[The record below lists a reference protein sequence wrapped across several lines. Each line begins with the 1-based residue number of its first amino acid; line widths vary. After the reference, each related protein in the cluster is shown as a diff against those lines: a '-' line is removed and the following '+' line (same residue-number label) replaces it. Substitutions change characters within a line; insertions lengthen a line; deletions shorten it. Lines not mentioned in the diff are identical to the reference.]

1 MEFGGCLE
9 ILPLCAHL
17 FICRGRR
24 QRDEDD
30 TQQRRQG
37 ACPRHAAPPKIHC
50 KQTEVKHI
58 NDLFE
63 HAFEEEKVQ
72 NKIYDID

>member
-1 MEFGGCLE
+1 MAFGGCLE

-37 ACPRHAAPPKIHC
+37 ACPRHPDPPRY
-50 KQTEVKHI
+50 TA
-58 NDLFE
+58 NR
-63 HAFEEEKVQ
+63 EK
-72 NKIYDID
+72 